1 MNFIKF
7 LGTAGARFVMIKQL
21 RASGGMWFE
30 INDTRMLVDPGPGC
44 LVRVN
49 KSRPPLKISHL
60 DAIFVSHKHIDHTN
74 DVNVMIE
81 AMTDGGF
88 NKKGILLCPHEALE
102 NPPVIFPYALKFL
115 EKVIEISAPSCYTVK
130 ELKIKIPLQ
139 MRHQTETYGFITES
153 RNTPSIGYIPDTE
166 FFPEIIP
173 AYKGT
178 DILIVNVVFSQP
190 RPGIMHLG
198 LPEALEIITEIKP
211 RKAILTHFG
220 MTMLK
225 ERIWEK
231 TGELSKR
238 TSIEIIAASD
248 GMTFELFKSG

>member
-7 LGTAGARFVMIKQL
+7 LGTAGARFVMIRQL

-30 INDTRMLVDPGPGC
+30 VNDTRMLVDPGPGC

-49 KSRPPLKISHL
+49 KSRPPLKSSYL

-88 NKKGILLCPHEALE
+88 NKKGILFCPHEALE

-115 EKVIEISAPSCYTVK
+115 EKVIEVSASSFYKVK
-130 ELKIKIPLQ
+130 ELDIKIPLL
-139 MRHQTETYGFITES
+139 MRHQTETYGFIIES
-153 RNTPSIGYIPDTE
+153 KNLPSIGYIPDTE
-166 FFPEIIP
+166 FFPEIIT

-190 RPGIMHLG
+190 RPGVMHLG
-198 LPEALEIITEIKP
+198 LPEALEIITEVKP
-211 RKAILTHFG
+211 KKAILTHFG

-231 TGELSKR
+231 TEHLSKQ
-238 TSIEIIAASD
+238 TFIDIIAASD
-248 GMTFELFKSG
+248 GMTFEL